1 MDKRIL
7 IPFRLKI
14 LATLLVLVTT
24 VVTVIA
30 FTMARMFHEDKKTY
44 ISDLA
49 AVVAVHTA
57 EDADLV
63 LTAHRERLL
72 ALARVLNDPDL
83 SAGGK
88 TALLRKLFAAMNG
101 CVAVRFFE
109 GGAEVGCVVDSAGVG
124 RGPLARSALAIP
136 LAGAVRDMES
146 GQAGEALLNTTA
158 RPDAPTLTMIV
169 EAPHSK
175 GQPSLAVAGVLNV
188 DEALALGHSAG
199 AFQVFLV
206 DAAGRVLVHSDRSV
220 MAKAPVLDFV
230 PELGPGMHVVAK
242 EFRQGTEAMTGGF
255 ARMEFHGLRA
265 GAYLP
270 SAVAYLASKGLLA
283 TLVTVSLI
291 LLAAIAVASIA
302 WSSALTRS
310 LGSLARAAQEI
321 GRGRFDA
328 QVTVRTRDEL
338 GQLADS
344 FNQMAA
350 ELRAREDA
358 LRHAQAQLIQSEKM
372 AAFGQLG
379 AGIAHEIKNPLAG
392 VLGLVQLTSRT
403 LPNEDPNKAAL
414 ATIEKETKR
423 CRTIIDHLLRFARPE
438 KVAREPV
445 ALSAVVAD
453 AVALTRHTMSTHGIE
468 LRIDVPETLP
478 KIHASANQIQ
488 QVLMNLVMNAEQ
500 AMEERGRGVVN
511 VAATRGAD
519 NFVEIRVSDDGPG
532 IPKPTMER
540 IFEPFFTTKPAGK
553 GTGLGLSVS
562 FGIIRD
568 HGGTIRVES
577 EPGRGATFV
586 IRLPIDPPKDDA
598 AGADGRARIA
608 PAA

>member
-1 MDKRIL
+1 
-7 IPFRLKI
+7 
-14 LATLLVLVTT
+14 
-24 VVTVIA
+24 
-30 FTMARMFHEDKKTY
+30 
-44 ISDLA
+44 
-49 AVVAVHTA
+49 
-57 EDADLV
+57 
-63 LTAHRERLL
+63 
-72 ALARVLNDPDL
+72 
-83 SAGGK
+83 
-88 TALLRKLFAAMNG
+88 
-101 CVAVRFFE
+101 
-109 GGAEVGCVVDSAGVG
+109 
-124 RGPLARSALAIP
+124 
-136 LAGAVRDMES
+136 
-146 GQAGEALLNTTA
+146 
-158 RPDAPTLTMIV
+158 
-169 EAPHSK
+169 
-175 GQPSLAVAGVLNV
+175 
-188 DEALALGHSAG
+188 
-199 AFQVFLV
+199 
-206 DAAGRVLVHSDRSV
+206 
-220 MAKAPVLDFV
+220 
-230 PELGPGMHVVAK
+230 MHVVAR

-453 AVALTRHTMSTHGIE
+453 AVALTRHTMGTHGIE

-511 VAATRGAD
+511 VTATRGAD
-519 NFVEIRVSDDGPG
+519 NFVEVRVSDDGPG
-532 IPKPTMER
+532 IPKPAMER